1 MIGSLQ
7 LLTMKYTSTPFFN
20 FKLFSGSLEEL
31 VSDQKILVNTLNQY
45 SYCIAEKDPEFK
57 KALLDSEILLPDGVA
72 ITASIRFLSGE
83 SIPKIAGA
91 DVHEY
96 LLSYLNNKAGK
107 CFYLGSSEEVLL
119 KIQNR
124 LKKEYPR
131 ISAGFCSPPYKA
143 SFTAEDSQAMI
154 EAVNAFQPEVLFV
167 GMTAPKQEKWA
178 HQFHKALDVR
188 ISCCI
193 GAVFDFY
200 AGSMRRP
207 SQLWINLGLEWFG
220 RLISEPKRLWRR
232 YLYYGPIFIYGMI
245 KAKFKTEP

>member
-1 MIGSLQ
+1 
-7 LLTMKYTSTPFFN
+7 MKNYTSTSFFN
-20 FKLFSGSLEEL
+20 FKLFSGSLDEL
-31 VSDQKILVNTLNQY
+31 VSGQKILVSTLNQY

-57 KALLDSEILLPDGVA
+57 KALIGSDVLLPDGVA
-72 ITASIRFLSGE
+72 ITASIRWLSGE
-83 SIPKIAGA
+83 KVSKIAGA

-96 LLSYLNNKAGK
+96 LLSYLNSKGGK

-124 LKKEYPR
+124 LKKDYPR
-131 ISAGFCSPPYKA
+131 VSAGFCSPPYKV
-143 SFTAEDSQAMI
+143 SFTAEDSHAMI

-178 HQFHKALDVR
+178 YQFHSALDVR
-188 ISCCI
+188 ITCCI

-200 AGSMRRP
+200 AGSMKRP
-207 SQLWINLGLEWFG
+207 SQLWIDLGLEWLG

-245 KAKFKTEP
+245 KEKIKTEP

>member
-1 MIGSLQ
+1 MD
-7 LLTMKYTSTPFFN
+7 YTSTPFLN
-20 FKLFSGSLEEL
+20 FKLFSGSLDEL
-31 VSDQKILVNTLNQY
+31 VSDQKMLVNTLNQY

-57 KALLDSEILLPDGVA
+57 KALIGAEILLPDGVA

-83 SIPKIAGA
+83 KVPKIAGA
-91 DVHEY
+91 DLHEY
-96 LLSYLNNKAGK
+96 LLSYLNSKGGK

-124 LKKEYPR
+124 LKREYPR
-131 ISAGFCSPPYKA
+131 VSAGFFSPPYKA
-143 SFTAEDSQAMI
+143 SFTAEDSQMMI

-178 HQFHKALDVR
+178 YQFHKALDVR
-188 ISCCI
+188 ITCCI

-200 AGSMRRP
+200 AGSMKRP

-245 KAKFKTEP
+245 KAKIKTES